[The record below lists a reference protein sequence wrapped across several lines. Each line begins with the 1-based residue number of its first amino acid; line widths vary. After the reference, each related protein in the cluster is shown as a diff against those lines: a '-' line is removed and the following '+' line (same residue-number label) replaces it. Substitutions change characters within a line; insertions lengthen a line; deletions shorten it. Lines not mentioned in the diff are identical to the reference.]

1 MTGGTAKGEPQKQ
14 ANALCTNKFLV
25 AKSLLKELA
34 AQKRKGHEMKK
45 LLVLIT
51 LVLFSAGALTE
62 AFAAPARNARAG
74 SGAKATQKRVVAPQ
88 ATRQARAKAAN
99 KKRTRQAKAKS
110 TLKLENSEVTAFKEG
125 QRGKEEQMGLMPSE
139 LDYLNHNVFHADA
152 AAIRGARDTESALR
166 YIPFV
171 TITNTAGFGQSFDL
185 RGQGRLAANG
195 VKLYING
202 VPATPLDTYYMP
214 MPINTLLPQLIQE
227 IEVFP
232 GSGAVL
238 YGSGTKGGTI
248 NVITSKR
255 QNPYFLVGGGYVN
268 TVSSKGNS
276 FNAFA
281 QAAENLGFANVNAG
295 LGASVLG
302 GPRED
307 DSFLGGQAVL
317 GATVPLGLGQQLDID
332 LDFFYGKTKTTPYNS
347 FMDSEAIEQAI
358 LTTPF
363 LQSDWAVANR
373 QINALA
379 VPSFEPDKTTRSI
392 KGDGEIETTTL
403 RGTGVVGYTSD
414 LATRLQ
420 FNADAFASYE
430 SIKFDKYAINVPY
443 FVLGSY
449 VPKELGGRGKSYSW
463 YLPHP
468 DPDNERLN
476 FVDSDNAN
484 PDWNYL
490 EQNGSTF
497 TEMKFGAKTEINWK
511 HQNGF
516 LVFGLT
522 GQYEM
527 GKRNPK
533 QYLRAALPFRDGYSK
548 GGVGLTLTGPNGIT
562 AQRAWID
569 NKLDTNVI
577 TAGVYAVE
585 KYDFNPQ
592 FSIMAGARY
601 EMKNYS
607 VKAEDKFES
616 YSKRWCGNCKNED
629 GSNTVI
635 QGTTYGSSTDSS
647 AIQNNGL
654 VAQGAG
660 QTIHKSDP
668 NDPRNNPTG
677 EYNKNYDNF
686 VGEIAPV
693 FKYSQTG
700 AIYARGELGYI
711 APPAWAMLSRVGSID
726 FGNNNNI
733 NDPSV
738 YNMKYYDSELES
750 EIYYTAELGWKEI
763 IGRRIIPV
771 GFMDID
777 ITGIIL
783 SASVFYT
790 DSQNE
795 FYFEGDSYSGMSF
808 GNYAKSRRMGAEV
821 ALEQIL
827 FNGLISFNESFMYLK
842 AEKFDCLTRDD
853 GTLSGACVDEE
864 KWDTMPYTYDYKATL
879 GASVDISGYLEI
891 IDVGV
896 AVWLQNS
903 LYGNQIVPVKTLRAY
918 QQALGAPTYY
928 ELDSVTS
935 EKLKPYLISD
945 FGLTVSINKGM
956 GTVTAG
962 VKNVFDTFYYDY
974 YNNDKTAVVSENRYV
989 IGRGRTV
996 FVEGTFKY

>member
-1 MTGGTAKGEPQKQ
+1 MKR
-14 ANALCTNKFLV
+14 
-25 AKSLLKELA
+25 LLLI
-34 AQKRKGHEMKK
+34 
-45 LLVLIT
+45 IT
-51 LVLFSAGALTE
+51 LVLFSAGFITE
-62 AFAAPARNARAG
+62 AFAAPARGGATKRVTKRPSTANKAALNTTARK
-74 SGAKATQKRVVAPQ
+74 KAT
-88 ATRQARAKAAN
+88 N

-139 LDYLNHNVFHADA
+139 LDYLNRNVFHANA
-152 AAIRGARDTESALR
+152 ASIRGARDTESALR

-202 VPATPLDTYYMP
+202 VPATPINSYYTP
-214 MPINTLLPQLIQE
+214 MPINTLLPQLIQD

-232 GSGAVL
+232 GI
-238 YGSGTKGGTI
+238 GTKGGTI

-281 QAAENLGFANVNAG
+281 QASEKLGFANVNAG
-295 LGASVLG
+295 LAASVLG

-363 LQSDWAVANR
+363 LQNDWAVANR
-373 QINALA
+373 QINALT
-379 VPSFEPDKTTRSI
+379 VPSVQPDKSMRSI

-403 RGTGVVGYTSD
+403 RGSAVVGYTSD

-430 SIKFDKYAINVPY
+430 SIKFDKYAISVPY
-443 FVLGSY
+443 FVLGRY
-449 VPKELGGRGKSYSW
+449 IPKELGGRGKEYDW

-468 DPDNERLN
+468 DPDNERKN
-476 FVDSDNAN
+476 FVDSDSAS

-533 QYLRAALPFRDGYSK
+533 QYLREALNFRDGYHK
-548 GGVGLTLTGPNGIT
+548 DGVGKTLNSGNGIYNR
-562 AQRAWID
+562 RAIID
-569 NKLDTNVI
+569 NKLDANII

-592 FSIMAGARY
+592 FSVMAGARY

-607 VKAEDKFES
+607 VKAEDKFS
-616 YSKRWCGNCKNED
+616 GWRKRWGKVNGAAIKGDD
-629 GSNTVI
+629 GLDTVT
-635 QGTTYGSSTDSS
+635 QGTIYGENDGDPANKATGS
-647 AIQNNGL
+647 

-660 QTIHKSDP
+660 ALYNVSDP
-668 NDPRNNPTG
+668 NDPVNNPKG
-677 EYNKNYDNF
+677 EYKQDYDNF

-711 APPAWAMLSRVGSID
+711 APPAWAMLTRIGQISFGSAT
-726 FGNNNNI
+726 NP
-733 NDPSV
+733 NDPSK
-738 YNMKYYDSELES
+738 YNMRYINSKLES
-750 EIYYTAELGWKEI
+750 EAYYTAELGWKEI
-763 IGRRIIPV
+763 IGKRIIPM

-777 ITGIIL
+777 ISAL
-783 SASVFYT
+783 LFSASVFYT

-795 FYFEGDSYSGMSF
+795 FYFEGDPYSGMSF

-853 GTLSGACVDEE
+853 GTLSGVCVDEE

-891 IDVGV
+891 VDVGV

-918 QQALGAPTYY
+918 KEKNEALSPVLY
-928 ELDSVTS
+928 EIDSVTS
-935 EKLKPYLISD
+935 QKLKPYLISD

-974 YNNDKTAVVSENRYV
+974 YNNDKTAVVNENRYV

>member
-1 MTGGTAKGEPQKQ
+1 MKR
-14 ANALCTNKFLV
+14 
-25 AKSLLKELA
+25 LLLI
-34 AQKRKGHEMKK
+34 
-45 LLVLIT
+45 IT
-51 LVLFSAGALTE
+51 LVLFSAGFITE
-62 AFAAPARNARAG
+62 AFAAPARG
-74 SGAKATQKRVVAPQ
+74 GAAKRVVTKRPSTAN
-88 ATRQARAKAAN
+88 KAALN
-99 KKRTRQAKAKS
+99 TARKKATSKKRTRQAKAKS

-125 QRGKEEQMGLMPSE
+125 QRGKEEQLGLMPSE
-139 LDYLNHNVFHADA
+139 FDYLNHNVFHANA
-152 AAIRGARDTESALR
+152 ASIRGARDTESALR

-171 TITNTAGFGQSFDL
+171 TITNTAGFGQNFDL
-185 RGQGRLAANG
+185 RGQGRLSANG

-202 VPATPLDTYYMP
+202 VPTTPLDTYYMP

-281 QAAENLGFANVNAG
+281 QAAEKLSFASVNAG
-295 LGASVLG
+295 LAASVLG

-307 DSFLGGQAVL
+307 DSFLGGHGVL

-403 RGTGVVGYTSD
+403 RGSAVVGYTSD

-476 FVDSDNAN
+476 FVDSDSAN

-533 QYLRAALPFRDGYSK
+533 QYLREALNFRDGYHK
-548 GGVGLTLTGPNGIT
+548 DGVGKTIRGGNGIYNN
-562 AQRAWID
+562 RAIID

-592 FSIMAGARY
+592 LSVMAGARY

-607 VKAEDKFES
+607 VKAEDKFS
-616 YSKRWCGNCKNED
+616 GWRKRWGNGVNNAD
-629 GSNTVI
+629 GTPTVT
-635 QGTTYGSSTDSS
+635 QGTIYGENDGDPATPATGS
-647 AIQNNGL
+647 

-660 QTIHKSDP
+660 ALYNVSDP
-668 NDPRNNPTG
+668 NDPVNNPKG

-700 AIYARGELGYI
+700 AVYARGELGYI
-711 APPAWAMLSRVGSID
+711 APPAWAMLNRVGQIS
-726 FGNNNNI
+726 FGNNTVQT
-733 NDPSV
+733 DPSK
-738 YNMKYYDSELES
+738 YNTKYITTDLEN
-750 EIYYTAELGWKEI
+750 ETYYTAELGWKEI

-842 AEKFDCLTRDD
+842 AEKFDCLMRDD
-853 GTLSGACVDEE
+853 GTLSGVCVDEE

-918 QQALGAPTYY
+918 KEANTQTSPVLY
-928 ELDSVTS
+928 EIDSVTS
-935 EKLKPYLISD
+935 QKLKPYLISD

>member
-1 MTGGTAKGEPQKQ
+1 
-14 ANALCTNKFLV
+14 
-25 AKSLLKELA
+25 
-34 AQKRKGHEMKK
+34 MKK
-45 LLVLIT
+45 LLILIT

-62 AFAAPARNARAG
+62 AFAAPARKARVG

-110 TLKLENSEVTAFKEG
+110 TLALESAVTAFKEG
-125 QRGKEEQMGLMPSE
+125 QRGKEEQLGLMPSE
-139 LDYLNHNVFHADA
+139 FDYLNHNVFHANA
-152 AAIRGARDTESALR
+152 ASIRGARDTESALR

-171 TITNTAGFGQSFDL
+171 TITNTAGFGQNFDL
-185 RGQGRLAANG
+185 RGQGRLSANG

-255 QNPYFLVGGGYVN
+255 QNPYFLVGAGYVN

-295 LGASVLG
+295 LAASVLG

-307 DSFLGGQAVL
+307 DSFLGGHGVL
-317 GATVPLGLGQQLDID
+317 GATVPLGLGQQIDAD

-347 FMDSEAIEQAI
+347 FMDSQGFEDIM
-358 LTTPF
+358 LSTPF
-363 LQSDWAVANR
+363 TQQDFSNTENQRKFLEY
-373 QINALA
+373 
-379 VPSFEPDKTTRSI
+379 PSIKPDKSMRSI

-403 RGTGVVGYTSD
+403 RGSAVVGYTSD

-420 FNADAFASYE
+420 FNADAFVSYE

-443 FVLGSY
+443 FVLGGY
-449 VPKELGGRGKSYSW
+449 TPIELRGTGKTYNW
-463 YLPHP
+463 MLPHP
-468 DPDNERLN
+468 DPKAERLSS
-476 FVDSDNAN
+476 VDSDNAN
-484 PDWNYL
+484 PDWNYI

-516 LVFGLT
+516 FVFGLT

-533 QYLRAALPFRDGYSK
+533 QYLREALTFRDGQY
-548 GGVGLTLTGPNGIT
+548 GGGIGNTLATGANDGTAGIYN
-562 AQRAWID
+562 QRAWID

-577 TAGVYAVE
+577 TAGVYVVE

-592 FSIMAGARY
+592 LSVMAGARY

-607 VKAEDKFES
+607 VKAEDKFEA
-616 YSKRWCGNCKNED
+616 YRKRWGLQTTGGAAFKGDD
-629 GSNTVI
+629 GKDTVI
-635 QGTTYGSSTDSS
+635 DGTVYTGPNTTGTGKV
-647 AIQNNGL
+647 ANGVGL
-654 VAQGAG
+654 TVNP
-660 QTIHKSDP
+660 TDP
-668 NDPRNNPTG
+668 NDPVNNPKG

-700 AIYARGELGYI
+700 AVYARGELGYI
-711 APPAWAMLSRVGSID
+711 APPAWAMLNRVGNIS
-726 FGNNNNI
+726 FGKYNDNNI
-733 NDPSV
+733 NAV
-738 YNMKYYDSELES
+738 YGMKYYDSELEN
-750 EIYYTAELGWKEI
+750 ETYYTAELGWKEI

-777 ITGIIL
+777 ISAL
-783 SASVFYT
+783 LFSASVFYT
-790 DSQNE
+790 ASQNE
-795 FYFEGDSYSGMSF
+795 FYFEGDTYSGMSF

-827 FNGLISFNESFMYLK
+827 FNGLVSFNESFMYLK
-842 AEKFDCLTRDD
+842 AEKFACLDTDD
-853 GTLSGACVDEE
+853 GTLGGTCISEE

-879 GASVDISGYLEI
+879 GASVDIAGYLEI
-891 IDVGV
+891 VDVGL

-903 LYGNQIVPVKTLRAY
+903 LYGNQIVPVKTLEAY
-918 QQALGAPTYY
+918 KTNPAIANSSVAYRRLGT
-928 ELDSVTS
+928 TT

-956 GTVTAG
+956 GTITAG

>member
-1 MTGGTAKGEPQKQ
+1 MK
-14 ANALCTNKFLV
+14 KFLI
-25 AKSLLKELA
+25 
-34 AQKRKGHEMKK
+34 
-45 LLVLIT
+45 LIT
-51 LVLFSAGALTE
+51 LVLFSAGFITE
-62 AFAAPARNARAG
+62 AFAAPARGGGATKRVTKRPSTANKAALNTARK
-74 SGAKATQKRVVAPQ
+74 KAT
-88 ATRQARAKAAN
+88 N

-125 QRGKEEQMGLMPSE
+125 QRGKEEQLGLMPSE

-238 YGSGTKGGTI
+238 YGAGTKGGTMNI
-248 NVITSKR
+248 ITSKR
-255 QNPYFLVGGGYVN
+255 QNPYFLVGAGYVN

-281 QAAENLGFANVNAG
+281 QASENLGFANVNAG

-307 DSFLGGQAVL
+307 DSFLGGHGVL

-403 RGTGVVGYTSD
+403 RGSAVVGYTSD

-449 VPKELGGRGKSYSW
+449 IPKELGGRGKSYSW

-476 FVDSDNAN
+476 FVDSDSAN

-516 LVFGLT
+516 FVFGLT

-533 QYLRAALPFRDGYSK
+533 QYLREALNFRDGYHK
-548 GGVGLTLTGPNGIT
+548 DGVGKTIRGGNGIYNN
-562 AQRAWID
+562 RAIID

-592 FSIMAGARY
+592 FSVMAGARY

-607 VKAEDKFES
+607 VKAEDKFS
-616 YSKRWCGNCKNED
+616 GWRKRWGNGVNNAD
-629 GSNTVI
+629 GTPTVNTN
-635 QGTTYGSSTDSS
+635 GTIYGENDGDPANPATGS
-647 AIQNNGL
+647 

-660 QTIHKSDP
+660 ALYNVSDP
-668 NDPRNNPTG
+668 NDPVNNPKG

-700 AIYARGELGYI
+700 AVYARGELGYI
-711 APPAWAMLSRVGSID
+711 APPAWAMLSRVGQIS
-726 FGNNNNI
+726 FGNNTNQA
-733 NDPSV
+733 DPSK
-738 YNMKYYDSELES
+738 YNTKYITTDLES
-750 EIYYTAELGWKEI
+750 ETYYTAELGWKEI

-795 FYFEGDSYSGMSF
+795 FYFEGDTYSGMSF

-842 AEKFDCLTRDD
+842 AEKFDCLMRDD
-853 GTLSGACVDEE
+853 GTLSGVCVDEE

-918 QQALGAPTYY
+918 KEANTALSPVLY
-928 ELDSVTS
+928 EIDSVTS
-935 EKLKPYLISD
+935 QKLKPYLISD

>member
-1 MTGGTAKGEPQKQ
+1 MKR
-14 ANALCTNKFLV
+14 
-25 AKSLLKELA
+25 LLLI
-34 AQKRKGHEMKK
+34 
-45 LLVLIT
+45 IT
-51 LVLFSAGALTE
+51 LVLFSAGFITE
-62 AFAAPARNARAG
+62 AFAAPARG
-74 SGAKATQKRVVAPQ
+74 GATKRVVKRPSTAN
-88 ATRQARAKAAN
+88 KAALN
-99 KKRTRQAKAKS
+99 TARKKATSKKRTRQAKAKS

-125 QRGKEEQMGLMPSE
+125 QRGKEEQLGLMPSE
-139 LDYLNHNVFHADA
+139 FDYLNHNVFHANA
-152 AAIRGARDTESALR
+152 ASIRGARDTESALR

-171 TITNTAGFGQSFDL
+171 TITNTAGFGQNFDL
-185 RGQGRLAANG
+185 RGQGRLSANG

-281 QAAENLGFANVNAG
+281 QASEKLSFASVNAG
-295 LGASVLG
+295 LAASVLG

-307 DSFLGGQAVL
+307 DSFLGGHGVL

-347 FMDSEAIEQAI
+347 FMDSEAIGNVIWDTPWNHNDWTGYPRQNGAI
-358 LTTPF
+358 T
-363 LQSDWAVANR
+363 A
-373 QINALA
+373 
-379 VPSFEPDKTTRSI
+379 PSVQPDKSMRSI
-392 KGDGEIETTTL
+392 KGDGEVETSTI

-420 FNADAFASYE
+420 WNLDAFATYE
-430 SIKFDKYAINVPY
+430 SIKFDKYTIEIPY

-449 VPKELGGRGKSYSW
+449 GYDDSVKAVRKQYAWYMPSPDKDKDNPNLARKS
-463 YLPHP
+463 LV
-468 DPDNERLN
+468 DTDNG
-476 FVDSDNAN
+476 N
-484 PDWNYL
+484 PDYNYL
-490 EQNGSTF
+490 DQSGSVF
-497 TEMKFGAKTEINWK
+497 TEMKFGLKNEFNWK
-511 HQNGF
+511 HNNGF
-516 LVFGLT
+516 LVFGLS
-522 GQYEM
+522 GIYEI

-533 QYLRAALPFRDGYSK
+533 QYLREALNNFRDGF
-548 GGVGLTLTGPNGIT
+548 GGGGIGNTLNDTGTNGT
-562 AQRAWID
+562 YNNRAWID

-585 KYDFNPQ
+585 KYDFNSQ

-607 VKAEDKFES
+607 VKAEDKFEA
-616 YSKRWCGNCKNED
+616 YRKQWKQGVKGDD
-629 GSNTVI
+629 GLDTVV
-635 QGTTYGSSTDSS
+635 QGTVYTQPNVTGTGKVT
-647 AIQNNGL
+647 NG
-654 VAQGAG
+654 VGK
-660 QTIHKSDP
+660 TVHTTDP
-668 NDPRNNPTG
+668 NDPVNNPKG

-711 APPAWAMLSRVGSID
+711 APPAWAMLSRIGSINFASGGD
-726 FGNNNNI
+726 GSAN
-733 NDPSV
+733 SY
-738 YNMKYYDSELES
+738 YNMKYITTDLEN
-750 EIYYTAELGWKEI
+750 ETYYTAELGWKEI

-842 AEKFDCLTRDD
+842 AEKFDCLMRDD
-853 GTLSGACVDEE
+853 GTLSGVCVDEE

-918 QQALGAPTYY
+918 KDNPNDEKSPTRF

-935 EKLKPYLISD
+935 QKLKPYLISD

-956 GTVTAG
+956 GTITAG

>member
-1 MTGGTAKGEPQKQ
+1 MKR
-14 ANALCTNKFLV
+14 
-25 AKSLLKELA
+25 LLLI
-34 AQKRKGHEMKK
+34 
-45 LLVLIT
+45 IT
-51 LVLFSAGALTE
+51 LVLFSAGFITE
-62 AFAAPARNARAG
+62 AFAAPARG
-74 SGAKATQKRVVAPQ
+74 GATKRVTKRPSTANK
-88 ATRQARAKAAN
+88 AAFNTARKKAAN

-125 QRGKEEQMGLMPSE
+125 QRGKEEQLGLMPSE
-139 LDYLNHNVFHADA
+139 FDYLNHNVFHANA
-152 AAIRGARDTESALR
+152 ASIRGARDTESALR

-185 RGQGRLAANG
+185 RGQGRLATNG

-281 QAAENLGFANVNAG
+281 QVAENLGFANVNAG

-307 DSFLGGQAVL
+307 DSFLGGHGVL

-347 FMDSEAIEQAI
+347 FMDSEAIGNVIWDTPWNHNDWTGFPRQNGAI
-358 LTTPF
+358 T
-363 LQSDWAVANR
+363 A
-373 QINALA
+373 
-379 VPSFEPDKTTRSI
+379 PSVQPDKTMRSI

-403 RGTGVVGYTSD
+403 RGSAVVGYTSD

-420 FNADAFASYE
+420 WNLDAFASYE

-449 VPKELGGRGKSYSW
+449 GYDDSVKAVRKQYAWYMPSPDKDKDNPNLARKS
-463 YLPHP
+463 LV
-468 DPDNERLN
+468 DTDNG
-476 FVDSDNAN
+476 N
-484 PDWNYL
+484 PDYNFL
-490 EQNGSTF
+490 DQSGSVF
-497 TEMKFGAKTEINWK
+497 TEMKFGLKNEFNWK
-511 HQNGF
+511 HNNGF
-516 LVFGLT
+516 LVFGLS
-522 GQYEM
+522 GIYEM

-533 QYLRAALPFRDGYSK
+533 QYLREALNNFR
-548 GGVGLTLTGPNGIT
+548 GGFGGGGIGNTFNDTGTNGT
-562 AQRAWID
+562 YNNRAWID

-577 TAGVYAVE
+577 TAGVYVVE

-607 VKAEDKFES
+607 VKAEDKFEA
-616 YSKRWCGNCKNED
+616 YRKQWKQNVIGDD
-629 GSNTVI
+629 GKNTVI
-635 QGTTYGSSTDSS
+635 NGTVYQPNAGDAVGTTG
-647 AIQNNGL
+647 NGL
-654 VAQGAG
+654 VANGVG
-660 QTIHKSDP
+660 KTVHTTDP
-668 NDPRNNPTG
+668 NDPRNNPKG

-711 APPAWAMLSRVGSID
+711 APPAWAMLSRIGSIHFASGGD
-726 FGNNNNI
+726 GSAN
-733 NDPSV
+733 SY
-738 YNMKYYDSELES
+738 YNMKYIDSELEN
-750 EIYYTAELGWKEI
+750 ETYYTAELGWKEI

-842 AEKFDCLTRDD
+842 AEKFDCLMRDD

-918 QQALGAPTYY
+918 KDEPNNEKSPTRF

-935 EKLKPYLISD
+935 QKLKPYLISD

-974 YNNDKTAVVSENRYV
+974 YNNDKTAVVSENRFV
-989 IGRGRTV
+989 FGRGRTV

>member
-1 MTGGTAKGEPQKQ
+1 
-14 ANALCTNKFLV
+14 
-25 AKSLLKELA
+25 
-34 AQKRKGHEMKK
+34 MKK

-125 QRGKEEQMGLMPSE
+125 QRGKEEQLGLMPSE
-139 LDYLNHNVFHADA
+139 FDYLNHNVFHANA
-152 AAIRGARDTESALR
+152 ASIRGARDTESALR

-171 TITNTAGFGQSFDL
+171 TITNTAGFGQNFDL
-185 RGQGRLAANG
+185 RGQGRLSANG

-255 QNPYFLVGGGYVN
+255 QNPYFLVGAGYVN

-295 LGASVLG
+295 LAASVLG

-307 DSFLGGQAVL
+307 DSFLGGHGVL
-317 GATVPLGLGQQLDID
+317 GATVPLGLGQQIDAD

-347 FMDSEAIEQAI
+347 FMDSQGLDDIMFN
-358 LTTPF
+358 TPF
-363 LQSDWAVANR
+363 SQADFSNTENQRKFLEY
-373 QINALA
+373 
-379 VPSFEPDKTTRSI
+379 PSIKPDKSMRSI

-403 RGTGVVGYTSD
+403 RGSAVVGYTSD

-430 SIKFDKYAINVPY
+430 SIKFDKYAINAPY
-443 FVLGSY
+443 FVLGGY
-449 VPKELGGRGKSYSW
+449 TPIEFGGTGKTYSW
-463 YLPHP
+463 YLSRP
-468 DPDNERLN
+468 DFDKDNPTLARKSYI
-476 FVDSDNAN
+476 DTDAANA
-484 PDWNYL
+484 DWNYL

-516 LVFGLT
+516 LVFGLS

-533 QYLRAALPFRDGYSK
+533 QYLREALSFRDGYGG
-548 GGVGLTLTGPNGIT
+548 GGVGRTLQDSQTNTAGIYNT
-562 AQRAWID
+562 RAWID

-577 TAGVYAVE
+577 TVGVYAVE

-592 FSIMAGARY
+592 FSFMAGARY

-607 VKAEDKFES
+607 VKAEDKFEA
-616 YSKRWCGNCKNED
+616 YQKQWKVGMKGDD
-629 GSNTVI
+629 GKDTVV
-635 QGTTYGSSTDSS
+635 QGTVYQPNEGDAVGTTGTGS
-647 AIQNNGL
+647 
-654 VAQGAG
+654 VANGAG
-660 QTIHKSDP
+660 KTVHTSDP
-668 NDPRNNPTG
+668 NDPVNNPKR

-711 APPAWAMLSRVGSID
+711 APPAWAMLNRVGNIH
-726 FGNNNNI
+726 FGTYNQPNTR
-733 NDPSV
+733 ST

-750 EIYYTAELGWKEI
+750 ETYYTAELGLKEI

-777 ITGIIL
+777 ISAL
-783 SASVFYT
+783 LFSASVFYT
-790 DSQNE
+790 ASQNE
-795 FYFEGDSYSGMSF
+795 FYFEGDTYSGMSF

-827 FNGLISFNESFMYLK
+827 FNGLVSFNESFMYLK
-842 AEKFDCLTRDD
+842 AEKFTCLDTDD
-853 GTLSGACVDEE
+853 GTLGGACISEE
-864 KWDTMPYTYDYKATL
+864 KWDTMPYTYDFKATL
-879 GASVDISGYLEI
+879 GASVDIAGYLEI
-891 IDVGV
+891 VDVGL

-903 LYGNQIVPVKTLRAY
+903 LYGNQIVPVKTLEAY
-918 QQALGAPTYY
+918 KSNPNIPNSPVAYRRLGT
-928 ELDSVTS
+928 TT

-956 GTVTAG
+956 GTITAG

>member
-1 MTGGTAKGEPQKQ
+1 MKR
-14 ANALCTNKFLV
+14 
-25 AKSLLKELA
+25 LLLI
-34 AQKRKGHEMKK
+34 
-45 LLVLIT
+45 IT
-51 LVLFSAGALTE
+51 LVLFSAGFITE
-62 AFAAPARNARAG
+62 AFAAPARG
-74 SGAKATQKRVVAPQ
+74 GGATKRVVTKRPSTAN
-88 ATRQARAKAAN
+88 KAALN
-99 KKRTRQAKAKS
+99 TARKKATSKKRTRQAKAKS

-125 QRGKEEQMGLMPSE
+125 QRGKEEQLGLMPSE
-139 LDYLNHNVFHADA
+139 FDYLNHNVFHANA
-152 AAIRGARDTESALR
+152 ASIRGARDTESALR

-171 TITNTAGFGQSFDL
+171 TITNTAGFGQNFDL
-185 RGQGRLAANG
+185 RGQGRLSANG

-202 VPATPLDTYYMP
+202 VPTTPLDTYYMP

-295 LGASVLG
+295 LAASVLG

-307 DSFLGGQAVL
+307 DSFLGGHGVL

-358 LTTPF
+358 LNTPF
-363 LQSDWAVANR
+363 QQDDWAVGDR
-373 QINALA
+373 QRNALA
-379 VPSFEPDKTTRSI
+379 VPSLEIDKSMRSI

-403 RGTGVVGYTSD
+403 RGTAVVGYTSD

-420 FNADAFASYE
+420 FNADAFVSYE

-449 VPKELGGRGKSYSW
+449 VPKELGGSGKSYSW
-463 YLPHP
+463 FLPQP

-476 FVDSDNAN
+476 FSDSDTGN

-533 QYLRAALPFRDGYSK
+533 QYLREALVFRDGYGK
-548 GGVGLTLTGPNGIT
+548 GGIGLTLGGGGNGILNT
-562 AQRAWID
+562 RAIID

-607 VKAEDKFES
+607 VKAEDKFS
-616 YSKRWCGNCKNED
+616 GWRKRWGKNGGNPIKGDD
-629 GSNTVI
+629 GKDTVI
-635 QGTTYGSSTDSS
+635 TGPTYGTEQQPQQGS
-647 AIQNNGL
+647 

-660 QTIHKSDP
+660 ALYNVSDP
-668 NDPRNNPTG
+668 NDPVNNPKG

-711 APPAWAMLSRVGSID
+711 APPAWAMLNRVGQIS
-726 FGNNNNI
+726 FGSAT
-733 NDPSV
+733 DPNVLSK
-738 YNMKYYDSELES
+738 YNTKYITTDLEN
-750 EIYYTAELGWKEI
+750 ETYYTAELGWKEI

-842 AEKFDCLTRDD
+842 AEKLDCLMRDD
-853 GTLSGACVDEE
+853 GTLSGVCVDEE

-891 IDVGV
+891 VDVGV

-918 QQALGAPTYY
+918 QAQAHQPVYY

-935 EKLKPYLISD
+935 QKLKPYLISD

>member
-1 MTGGTAKGEPQKQ
+1 
-14 ANALCTNKFLV
+14 
-25 AKSLLKELA
+25 
-34 AQKRKGHEMKK
+34 MKK

-185 RGQGRLAANG
+185 RGQGRLSANG

-268 TVSSKGNS
+268 TTASKGNS

-295 LGASVLG
+295 LAASVLG

-317 GATVPLGLGQQLDID
+317 GATVPLGLGQQIDADI
-332 LDFFYGKTKTTPYNS
+332 DFFYGKTKTTPYNS
-347 FMDSEAIEQAI
+347 LFDKEAMFEAM
-358 LTTPF
+358 LNTPWDDTNIKET
-363 LQSDWAVANR
+363 SRNAAVFNKPTR
-373 QINALA
+373 E
-379 VPSFEPDKTTRSI
+379 PSADARAE

-403 RGTGVVGYTSD
+403 RGSAVVGYTSD

-420 FNADAFASYE
+420 FNADAFMAYE
-430 SIKFDKYAINVPY
+430 SIKFDKYAVAVPV
-443 FVLGSY
+443 FVLGQTKPTAQGLVY
-449 VPKELGGRGKSYSW
+449 DPTWYMPRPLPAGRTDIN
-463 YLPHP
+463 PI
-468 DPDNERLN
+468 
-476 FVDSDNAN
+476 VDGIDGQQS
-484 PDWNYL
+484 YL

-497 TEMKFGAKTEINWK
+497 TEMKFGGKTEINWK

-516 LVFGLT
+516 FVFGLS

-527 GKRNPK
+527 SERNPK
-533 QYLRAALPFRDGYSK
+533 QYLRSAIPWIKGYTN
-548 GGVGLTLTGPNGIT
+548 GGIGAT
-562 AQRAWID
+562 AVYRATEAYLD
-569 NKLDTNVI
+569 DKLKMNVI
-577 TAGVYAVE
+577 TAGVYAIE

-592 FSIMAGARY
+592 FSFMAGARY
-601 EMKNYS
+601 EMKNYN
-607 VKAEDKFES
+607 VKADDFYKANRMIFTTDEA
-616 YSKRWCGNCKNED
+616 GKNANT
-629 GSNTVI
+629 GSTNNTGFFARD
-635 QGTTYGSSTDSS
+635 QF
-647 AIQNNGL
+647 
-654 VAQGAG
+654 
-660 QTIHKSDP
+660 SDD
-668 NDPRNNPTG
+668 NDPANSPTA
-677 EYNKNYDNF
+677 EYKKNHDNF
-686 VGEIAPV
+686 IGEVVPV

-711 APPAWAMLSRVGSID
+711 TPPAWAMLQRFGYIDMKTNGNGFDKDNVGAT
-726 FGNNNNI
+726 
-733 NDPSV
+733 DPIV
-738 YNMKYYDSELES
+738 FHFMYRTPELKNET
-750 EIYYTAELGWKEI
+750 YYTAELGWKEI
-763 IGRRIIPV
+763 IGRRIIPA
-771 GFMDID
+771 GFIDID
-777 ITGIIL
+777 I
-783 SASVFYT
+783 SALLFSANVFYT
-790 DSQNE
+790 ASQNE
-795 FYFEGDSYSGMSF
+795 FYFEGDTYSGLTV
-808 GNYAKSRRMGAEV
+808 GNYDKSRRLGGEV

-827 FNGLISFNESFMYLK
+827 FNGMIRFNESFMYLK
-842 AEKFDCLTRDD
+842 AEKDQGD
-853 GTLSGACVDEE
+853 GWT
-864 KWDTMPYTYDYKATL
+864 TMPYTYDYKGTF
-879 GASVDISGYLEI
+879 GASVDVSGFLEI
-891 IDVGV
+891 VNV
-896 AVWLQNS
+896 SLAVWLQNS
-903 LYGNQIVPVKTLRAY
+903 IYGNQQIVTKYAKDN
-918 QQALGAPTYY
+918 GAAANPRYTI
-928 ELDSVTS
+928 ENDDPL
-935 EKLKPYLISD
+935 KLKPYLISD
-945 FGLTVSINKGM
+945 FGLTIGINKGM
-956 GTVTAG
+956 GTFTAG
-962 VKNVFDTFYYDY
+962 VKNVFDTVYYDY
-974 YNNDKTAVVSENRYV
+974 YNNDRSAAVNENRFV
-989 IGRGRTV
+989 FGRGRTV

>member
-1 MTGGTAKGEPQKQ
+1 MKR
-14 ANALCTNKFLV
+14 
-25 AKSLLKELA
+25 LLLI
-34 AQKRKGHEMKK
+34 
-45 LLVLIT
+45 IT
-51 LVLFSAGALTE
+51 LVLFSAGFITE
-62 AFAAPARNARAG
+62 AFAAPARG
-74 SGAKATQKRVVAPQ
+74 GGAAKRVVTKRP
-88 ATRQARAKAAN
+88 ATANKAALNTARKKATN

-125 QRGKEEQMGLMPSE
+125 QRGKEEQLGLMPSE
-139 LDYLNHNVFHADA
+139 FDYLNHNVFHANA
-152 AAIRGARDTESALR
+152 ASIRGARDTESALR

-171 TITNTAGFGQSFDL
+171 TITNTAGFGQNFDL
-185 RGQGRLAANG
+185 RGQGRLSANG

-202 VPATPLDTYYMP
+202 VPATSLDTYYMP

-281 QAAENLGFANVNAG
+281 QASENLGFANVNAG

-358 LTTPF
+358 LNTPF
-363 LQSDWAVANR
+363 KQGDWAVGDR
-373 QINALA
+373 QRNALA
-379 VPSFEPDKTTRSI
+379 VPSLEIDKSMRSI

-403 RGTGVVGYTSD
+403 RGSAVVGYTSD

-449 VPKELGGRGKSYSW
+449 IPKELGGNGKGYNW

-468 DPDNERLN
+468 DPDNERKN
-476 FVDSDNAN
+476 FVDSDSAN

-516 LVFGLT
+516 LIFGLT

-533 QYLRAALPFRDGYSK
+533 QYLREALSFRDGYSK
-548 GGVGLTLTGPNGIT
+548 DGVGFTISSGNGIYNN
-562 AQRAWID
+562 RAIID

-585 KYDFNPQ
+585 KYDFNSQ
-592 FSIMAGARY
+592 LSVMAGARY

-607 VKAEDKFES
+607 VKAEDKFS
-616 YSKRWCGNCKNED
+616 GWRKRWGNGVFNAD
-629 GSNTVI
+629 GTPTVTI
-635 QGTTYGSSTDSS
+635 GNTYGSQTDP
-647 AIQNNGL
+647 NTVYKDGK

-660 QTIHKSDP
+660 ALYNVSDP
-668 NDPRNNPTG
+668 NDPVNNPKG

-711 APPAWAMLSRVGSID
+711 APPAWAMLNRVGQIS
-726 FGNNNNI
+726 FGNNTNQA
-733 NDPSV
+733 DPSK
-738 YNMKYYDSELES
+738 YNTKYITTDLEN
-750 EIYYTAELGWKEI
+750 ETYYTAELGWKEI

-827 FNGLISFNESFMYLK
+827 FNGLVSFNESFMYLK
-842 AEKFDCLTRDD
+842 AEKFDCLMRDD
-853 GTLSGACVDEE
+853 GTLSGVCVDEE

-879 GASVDISGYLEI
+879 GASVDISGYLEV
-891 IDVGV
+891 IDVGL

-918 QQALGAPTYY
+918 QAQAHQPVYY

-935 EKLKPYLISD
+935 QKLKPYLISD

-956 GTVTAG
+956 GTITAG